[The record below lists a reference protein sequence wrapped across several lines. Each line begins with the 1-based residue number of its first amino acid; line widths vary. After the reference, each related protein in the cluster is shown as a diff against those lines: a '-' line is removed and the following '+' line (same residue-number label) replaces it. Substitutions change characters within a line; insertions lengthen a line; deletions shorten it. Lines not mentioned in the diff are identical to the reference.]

1 MRTPNLSNIH
11 VVKSLPNPIRLKI
24 DPREIPRGGSRD
36 RGTALSM
43 NTLKVIETIAPR
55 LGIFTSTAL
64 YFSPASAVWAAVR
77 ANNVG
82 DLNPLPLGIMSVS
95 SISWLV
101 YGLSV
106 RDPFVA
112 LSNILGCIAS
122 IAYVIGVLPLLG
134 GGGDGRQLRTM
145 QGVVI
150 AGAAVCISLWTSL
163 VLSNASIARASS
175 ILGFFA
181 SGLFIV
187 LSGSP
192 LSTIGKVVKTKNASS
207 ILAPFMLA
215 QVLNTS
221 LWSMYGLVIKDKFV
235 WGPNIVS
242 FILGLVQ
249 LVLKLLFPA
258 NPRGQQ

>member
-1 MRTPNLSNIH
+1 MRTQNLSNIH
-11 VVKSLPNPIRLKI
+11 GFKALPNPIRLRV
-24 DPREIPRGGSRD
+24 DPREIPRGGGRE

-64 YFSPASAVWAAVR
+64 YFSPAAAVWKAVR
-77 ANNVG
+77 SANVG

-134 GGGDGRQLRTM
+134 GEGRQLRTM

-150 AGAAVCISLWTSL
+150 AGAAVCLSLWTSL

-175 ILGFFA
+175 VLGFFA

-235 WGPNIVS
+235 WGPNIVG
-242 FILGLVQ
+242 FILGLIQ
-249 LVLKLLFPA
+249 LVLKLLFP
-258 NPRGQQ
+258 RKK